1 MFDVIDDS
9 VSMIGIYVFHEHS
22 FSILNQNDK
31 KSGPGDET
39 LSSQEYGNVQH
50 FKESYHVLA
59 KASSTRLINRYTQIQ
74 TDKGNIV

>member
-1 MFDVIDDS
+1 
-9 VSMIGIYVFHEHS
+9 MIGIYVFHEHS

-39 LSSQEYGNVQH
+39 LSSQEYSNVQY

-59 KASSTRLINRYTQIQ
+59 KASRAQYPLNQQIYAN
-74 TDKGNIV
+74 TDG